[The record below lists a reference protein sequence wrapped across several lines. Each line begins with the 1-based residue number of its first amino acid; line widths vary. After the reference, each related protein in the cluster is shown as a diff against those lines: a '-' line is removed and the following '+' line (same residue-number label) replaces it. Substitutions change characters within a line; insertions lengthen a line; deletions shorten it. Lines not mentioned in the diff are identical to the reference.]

1 MCVKF
6 EQTGILIGYQQQ
18 ECQHVHQCIKKLR
31 VDMDRMTVTPNTK
44 RKINPNSK
52 YMDQNDPINPFH
64 ASDDEDTESDS
75 ALLAHLVKGIS
86 DVGFDDTDLD
96 TRI

>member
-1 MCVKF
+1 
-6 EQTGILIGYQQQ
+6 
-18 ECQHVHQCIKKLR
+18 
-31 VDMDRMTVTPNTK
+31 MDRMTVTPNTK